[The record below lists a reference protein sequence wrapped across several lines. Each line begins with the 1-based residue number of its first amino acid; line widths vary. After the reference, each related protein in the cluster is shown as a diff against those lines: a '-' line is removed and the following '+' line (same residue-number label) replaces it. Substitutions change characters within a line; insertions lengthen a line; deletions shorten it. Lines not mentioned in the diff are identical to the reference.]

1 MYDLVKYL
9 QAKLDS
15 INEGKYH
22 VANERNI
29 NADFENNEVVISA
42 MSSVVN
48 DRVATDIP
56 YEISI
61 FTTDIEQVMEDFTIL
76 AKSFSGVSYQEIYEG
91 EVVHITPYF
100 NTPTVLEKDID
111 AHHYAKIVV
120 FASVNEITG
129 INNIKTLKIDNVLVE
144 TLNASLNYAAEQN
157 AQRVSGNELT
167 KGKAL
172 AGTCSI
178 SFMCLNKS
186 TAFLNTAFKIATGQL
201 DKNTSFSVSVVT
213 DNNLTANLT
222 MYVTQYSLAN
232 ERAKLPSVQIG
243 LSLYN
248 DSVGD

>member
-9 QAKLDS
+9 QEKLET
-15 INEGKYH
+15 INPGRYH

-29 NADFENNEVVISA
+29 NADFKNNEVVISA
-42 MSSVVN
+42 MSSTVN

-61 FTTDIEQVMEDFTIL
+61 FTTDIEQVMADFTVL
-76 AKSFSGVSYQEIYEG
+76 AKSFSGESYREIYEG
-91 EVVHITPYF
+91 EVVLITPYF

-111 AHHYAKIVV
+111 ALHYAKIVV
-120 FASVNEITG
+120 FASVNEISG

-157 AQRVSGNELT
+157 SQRISGNELT
-167 KGKAL
+167 KGTAI
-172 AGTCSI
+172 AGSCNIT
-178 SFMCLNKS
+178 FMCLNKS
-186 TAFLNTAFKIATGQL
+186 TAFLNTAFKIAVGQL
-201 DKNTSFSVSVVT
+201 SKNTSFSVDVVL
-213 DNNLTANLT
+213 DNNLSATLT
-222 MYVTQYSLAN
+222 MYITQYSLVN

-248 DSVGD
+248 DSIGD